1 MYEYYDSVSDA
12 EAQAQETEIVNRA
25 LTKLPEPYLSG
36 LKLRADIKIGPLVL
50 NTIDSDGV
58 VWICTD
64 IEGWWNLPDPEFPDL
79 IRGWG
84 DGSYD
89 AVGRYA
95 ARILTLSGVFMTQD
109 PSQVEVAR
117 AKLIDAVNL
126 VYRGDWLVVNES
138 TPKASF
144 VRLSGQPEINNTRA
158 RGRTEFSVQLKA
170 ADPIKYEWI
179 EGSQDNYRTTTIN
192 SGSSATIVNAGNIK
206 VPMFFELNGP
216 ITASVS
222 SPVKIT
228 NTTPNPSTEIQI
240 IKSLTAPQILEI
252 DTYNRE
258 ALLVEGASTLSGRD
272 KLEPLID
279 WIYLEPG
286 NNVISFSGAT
296 GKSVKVYHRSGW
308 IG

>member
-1 MYEYYDSVSDA
+1 MYEYYDSVANA
-12 EAQAQETEIVNRA
+12 ESQARETKLVNTA
-25 LTKLPEPYLSG
+25 LTKLPEPFLSG
-36 LKLRADIKIGPLVL
+36 LKLKADIKIGSLVL

-58 VWICTD
+58 VWVCTD
-64 IEGWWNLPDPEFPDL
+64 IEGWWNLPDPEFPEL
-79 IRGWG
+79 TRGWG

-95 ARILTLSGVFMTQD
+95 SRIMTLSGTFLTQD

-117 AKLIDAVNL
+117 AKLMSAVNL

-144 VRLSGQPEINNTRA
+144 VRLSGRPEVENTSA
-158 RGRTEFSVQLKA
+158 RGRTNFSVQLKA

-179 EGSQDNYRTTTIN
+179 EGAGDNYKVTTVN
-192 SGSSATIVNAGNIK
+192 SGSSVTITNSGDIR
-206 VPMFFELNGP
+206 VPMVFEVSGP
-216 ITASVS
+216 MTASVA
-222 SPVKIT
+222 SPVIMK
-228 NTTPNPSTEIQI
+228 NTTHGTEIKI
-240 IKSLTAPQILEI
+240 IKTLASLQTLEI

-258 ALLVEGASTLSGRD
+258 ALILQEASVLSGRD

-286 NNVISFSGAT
+286 ANAISFSGAA
-296 GKSVKVYHRSGW
+296 GKSLKIYHRSGW

>member
-1 MYEYYDSVSDA
+1 MYEYYDSVANA
-12 EAQAQETEIVNRA
+12 EAQSKETKIVNKA

-64 IEGWWNLPDPEFPDL
+64 IQGWWNLPDPEFPEL

-95 ARILTLSGVFMTQD
+95 ARLITLTGVFMTQD

-126 VYRGDWLVVNES
+126 VYRGDWLVVNET

-144 VRLSGQPEINNTRA
+144 VRLSGRPEINNTVA

-179 EGSQDNYRTTTIN
+179 EESGDNYRTTTIN
-192 SGSSATIVNAGNIK
+192 SGASATIVNSGNIR
-206 VPMFFELNGP
+206 VPLVFEITGAL
-216 ITASVS
+216 TASTAS
-222 SPVKIT
+222 SVKIT
-228 NTTPNPSTEIQI
+228 NTTHETEIQI
-240 IKSLTAPQILEI
+240 IKSLTSGQTLEI

-258 ALLVEGASTLSGRD
+258 ALLIQGDSVLSGRD
-272 KLEPLID
+272 RLEPLID
-279 WIYLEPG
+279 WVYLEPG

>member
-1 MYEYYDSVSDA
+1 MYEYYDSTPNA
-12 EAQAQETEIVNRA
+12 EAQSQETKLVNKS

-36 LKLRADIKIGPLVL
+36 LKLRADIKIGALVL

-64 IEGWWNLPDPEFPDL
+64 VEGWWNLPDPEFPEL
-79 IRGWG
+79 VRGWG

-95 ARILTLSGVFMTQD
+95 ARLLTLTGVFMTQD

-117 AKLIDAVNL
+117 EKLINAINL
-126 VYRGDWLVVNES
+126 VYRGDWLVVNEA

-144 VRLSGQPEINNTRA
+144 VRLSGRPEIANTGA
-158 RGRTEFSVQLKA
+158 RGRTEFSVTLKA

-179 EGSQDNYRTTTIN
+179 EESGDNYRTTTIN
-192 SGSSATIVNAGNIK
+192 SGASSTIVNSGNIR
-206 VPMFFELNGP
+206 VPLVFEITGAL
-216 ITASVS
+216 TASTA

-228 NTTPNPSTEIQI
+228 NTTHETEIEI
-240 IKSLTAPQILEI
+240 IKPLTSAQTLEI

-258 ALLVEGASTLSGRD
+258 AILIEGESVLSGRD

-279 WIYLEPG
+279 WVYLEPG

>member
-1 MYEYYDSVSDA
+1 MYEYYDSVADA

-25 LTKLPEPYLSG
+25 LTKLPQPYLSG

-58 VWICTD
+58 LWICTD
-64 IEGWWNLPDPEFPDL
+64 VEGWWNLPDPEFPEL

-170 ADPIKYEWI
+170 ADPIKYEWVD
-179 EGSQDNYRTTTIN
+179 ESDDNYRTTTIN
-192 SGSSATIVNAGNIK
+192 SGSSATIVNSGNIR
-206 VPMFFELNGP
+206 VPVVFEITGAL
-216 ITASVS
+216 TASTA

-228 NTTPNPSTEIQI
+228 NTTHETEIEI
-240 IKSLTAPQILEI
+240 IKPLTSAQTLEI

-258 ALLVEGASTLSGRD
+258 AILIEGESVLSGRD

-279 WIYLEPG
+279 WVYLEPG
-286 NNVISFSGAT
+286 NNVISFSNAT

>member
-1 MYEYYDSVSDA
+1 MYEYYDSVTND
-12 EAQAQETEIVNRA
+12 EAQRRETKLVNKA

-36 LKLRADIKIGPLVL
+36 LKLRADIKIGSLVL

-64 IEGWWNLPDPEFPDL
+64 IEGWWNLPDPEFPEL
-79 IRGWG
+79 TRGWG

-95 ARILTLSGVFMTQD
+95 SRILTLNGVFLTQD

-117 AKLIDAVNL
+117 AKLVEAVNL
-126 VYRGDWLVVNES
+126 VYRGDWLVVNET

-144 VRLSGQPEINNTRA
+144 VRLSGRPDITNANA

-170 ADPIKYEWI
+170 PDPIKYEWV
-179 EGSQDNYRTTTIN
+179 EGAGDNYRTTTIN
-192 SGSSATIVNAGNIK
+192 SGSSATIVNAGNIR
-206 VPMFFELNGP
+206 VPVVFELKGA

-222 SPVKIT
+222 SPVRIR
-228 NTTPNPSTEIQI
+228 NTTHTTEIEI
-240 IKSLTAPQILEI
+240 IKSLTAPQTLEI

-258 ALLVEGASTLSGRD
+258 ALLLEGTSTLSGRD
-272 KLEPLID
+272 RLEPLID
-279 WIYLEPG
+279 WVYLEPG